1 MTIYKGIGAAA
12 AALLFAAATPAAAST
27 VQARAV
33 MTVTVT
39 VVPSCRAA
47 AHRVACSEAT
57 TVSTS
62 EAEPPKQA
70 DGVKSDA
77 QAELREG
84 TRYLTISY

>member
-1 MTIYKGIGAAA
+1 MRYKGIGAAA
-12 AALLFAAATPAAAST
+12 AAAFLFAATPAAAT
-27 VQARAV
+27 PAQARAV

-62 EAEPPKQA
+62 EAERPKQA
-70 DGVKSDA
+70 DGIKSEA
-77 QAELREG
+77 QAELRDG